1 MVILKDIVIEVGVF
15 LVIVF
20 RVLNDDLIL
29 NVKEEMK
36 YCIFEIVEKLEYKI
50 SSVCKLQIGVVN

>member
-15 LVIVF
+15 LAIVF

-50 SSVCKLQIGVVN
+50 SSVCKF